1 MDNQK
6 TINFLGNTLNQPTKF
21 KAKTGLKQM
30 MTHVKHI
37 TPIIKLNLKF
47 QC

>member
-1 MDNQK
+1 MINLLNRTSNQ
-6 TINFLGNTLNQPTKF
+6 TTKF
-21 KAKTGLKQM
+21 RTKIGLKQM

-37 TPIIKLNLKF
+37 AKIVKLNLKF